1 MYQAS
6 LLAFPLKKAPQTA
19 HRMEYRRKIIVR
31 NIMRSKLH
39 AYHLPAKICRGRGK
53 PEENKPI

>member
-1 MYQAS
+1 
-6 LLAFPLKKAPQTA
+6 
-19 HRMEYRRKIIVR
+19 MEYRRKIIVR

-39 AYHLPAKICRGRGK
+39 PYHLPAKICRGRGK